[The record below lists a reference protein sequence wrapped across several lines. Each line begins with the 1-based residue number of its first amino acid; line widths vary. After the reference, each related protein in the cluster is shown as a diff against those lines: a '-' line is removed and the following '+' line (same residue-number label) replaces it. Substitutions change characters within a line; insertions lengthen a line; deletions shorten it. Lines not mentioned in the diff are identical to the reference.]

1 MLCMLPFFFLLLS
14 KGNKQTFLSSVGGTE
29 MKSVGSNTLC
39 WKFFGATG
47 DGDELIIIGAVLTVP
62 S

>member
-1 MLCMLPFFFLLLS
+1 MGS
-14 KGNKQTFLSSVGGTE
+14 TE
-29 MKSVGSNTLC
+29 MQSVGSNTLC